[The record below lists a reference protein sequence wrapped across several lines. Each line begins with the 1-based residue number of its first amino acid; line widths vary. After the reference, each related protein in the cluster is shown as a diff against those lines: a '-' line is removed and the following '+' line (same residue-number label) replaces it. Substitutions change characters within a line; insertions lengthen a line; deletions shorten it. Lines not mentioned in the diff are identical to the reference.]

1 MAKLVEVYIANDY
14 IGLHTFEMAKEL
26 IWPSRA
32 YCRLKR
38 DITEKQFKEEQDL
51 DTLNSWMQ
59 TGKVKFVAEV

>member
-1 MAKLVEVYIANDY
+1 MVKLVEVYIANDY
-14 IGLHTFEMAKEL
+14 TGLHTFETAKEL

-32 YCRLKR
+32 YCHLKR
-38 DITEKQFKEEQDL
+38 DITEKQFKEEQNL